1 MLPLYRVHG
10 TARPARCGRLR
21 WQARTQGTH
30 DRRGNEDDM
39 AKTDDAKLWP
49 ILSSKLFLY
58 VTEFFSGMGVM
69 AAELGASR
77 LLIVTVSTNFPVIAA
92 LAACRPS

>member
-1 MLPLYRVHG
+1 MCTALRVPRAAGGFAGRFERRARATGGKRGRHG
-10 TARPARCGRLR
+10 K
-21 WQARTQGTH
+21 
-30 DRRGNEDDM
+30 E
-39 AKTDDAKLWP
+39 DDAKPRP

-58 VTEFFSGMGVM
+58 VTEFFSGMGVV

-92 LAACRPS
+92 LAAC